1 LLKKSTGC
9 DIYLTEMKPRKLLN
23 KILFSIFT
31 PPIVGALIKLQDV
44 NGEAKPYPVKQFL
57 ELVEKYGLTLEE
69 RQ

>member
-1 LLKKSTGC
+1 
-9 DIYLTEMKPRKLLN
+9 MKPRKLLN